1 MKRTINFLP
10 QSIIIMEHENVKQNR
25 TPLLD
30 AMIAYKKK
38 NCTPFDVPGH
48 KYGRGA
54 QELAEIF
61 GEKALSLDFNSMK
74 SLDMLSNPTSVIKE
88 AETLLA
94 EAYGADYGYFVVNGT
109 SSAVKS
115 MIMAVCKPGDKIIIP
130 RNAHKS
136 VVSALIMSG
145 AIPVYIQPEYDVKLG
160 IFHGVDT
167 EKAINTINE
176 NTDAKAIFLINPT
189 YYGAVSELKPIV
201 EHAHKHGMAVLVDE
215 AHGAHLRFHVDLPS
229 SAMEAG
235 ADASA
240 VSTHKTGGSLTQSSA
255 IVSRQGIIQESQ
267 IRKYLNINGTT
278 SASYLLMGSID
289 GARKNLALNGT
300 KMLQESLDIARYAR
314 NEINKIPGFHA
325 FGREII
331 GRPGVYGFDETKL
344 VINSCKIGITGFE
357 LYDILRDQYNIQME
371 LGDAY
376 NTLAVIS
383 LGDTYESIQVLINA
397 LKHIAVT
404 DYRNAKNINHLK
416 NVGEL
421 EVRMSP
427 RDAFYSDTER
437 IKLKESVG
445 RISCESIMAYP
456 PGIPIITPGE
466 VITSEVVDYAL
477 HLKDNNALITD
488 VEDIELNYIL
498 VVRKNTCP

>member
-1 MKRTINFLP
+1 MKSKVSFLP
-10 QSIIIMEHENVKQNR
+10 QSIIILEHENVKQNK

-30 AMIAYKKK
+30 AMLDYKNK

-54 QELAEIF
+54 KELVEIF

-74 SLDMLSNPTSVIKE
+74 PLDMLSSPTSVIKE
-88 AETLLA
+88 AESLLA
-94 EAYGADYGYFVVNGT
+94 EAYGADNGYFVVNGT

-167 EKAINTINE
+167 AKAINTINE
-176 NTDAKAIFLINPT
+176 NADAKAIFLINPT
-189 YYGAVSELKPIV
+189 YYGAVSELTAIV
-201 EHAHKHGMAVLVDE
+201 EHAHRFKMAVLVDE
-215 AHGAHLRFHVDLPS
+215 AHGAHLGFHGELPS

-255 IVSRQGIIQESQ
+255 IVSRNGLIQDSQ

-278 SASYLLMGSID
+278 SSSYLLMGSID
-289 GARKNLALNGT
+289 AARKNLALNG
-300 KMLQESLDIARYAR
+300 QEILRQALDIARFAR
-314 NEINKIPGFHA
+314 DEINKIPGFYA
-325 FGREII
+325 FGKEIV

-344 VINSCKIGITGFE
+344 VINSCKMGITGFE
-357 LYDILRDQYNIQME
+357 LYDILRDRYNIQME
-371 LGDAY
+371 LGDTY

-383 LGDTYESIQVLINA
+383 LGDTYESAQILIDA
-397 LKHIAVT
+397 LRHIASNNK
-404 DYRNAKNINHLK
+404 RNEKYINHLK

-427 RDAFYSDTER
+427 RDAFYSETER
-437 IKLKESVG
+437 IKLKESAG

-456 PGIPIITPGE
+456 PGIPIVTPGE
-466 VITSEVVDYAL
+466 AITGEVIEYAL

-488 VEDIELNYIL
+488 VEDIELNYIQ
-498 VVRKNTCP
+498 VVK